1 MFYSEND
8 LKKMGFKYLGKN
20 VSLSDKTSI
29 YNAKNI
35 EIGDNT
41 RIDDF
46 CVLSAGKGGIK
57 IGSHVHIAVYCSLI
71 GDAPI
76 ILDDFSG
83 ISSKSAIYSSSD
95 DYSGI
100 CLTNPTVSKDFTN
113 VISGQVHLKKHV
125 IVGAGTIIL
134 PNVTLEEGVAVGA
147 LSLVNKSFPEYKIV
161 FGCPAKIIKDRKQD
175 IKNLEQEFLKM
186 KLR

>member
-8 LKKMGFKYLGKN
+8 LKGMGFKYLGNN
-20 VSLSDKTSI
+20 VLLSNKTSI

-76 ILDDFSG
+76 ILEDFSG
-83 ISSKSAIYSSSD
+83 ISSKTAIYSSTD

-100 CLTNPTVSKDFTN
+100 CLTNPTVSKDYTN
-113 VISGQVHLKKHV
+113 VISGLVHLKKHV

-161 FGCPAKIIKDRKQD
+161 VGCPAKIIKDRKQD
-175 IKNLEQEFLKM
+175 IKNLEKEFLKM
-186 KLR
+186 KI

>member
-8 LKKMGFKYLGKN
+8 LKEMGFKYLGKN
-20 VSLSDKTSI
+20 VLLSDKTSI
-29 YNAKNI
+29 YNPRNI

-71 GDAPI
+71 GDAQI

-83 ISSKSAIYSSSD
+83 ISSKTAIYSSTD

-113 VISGQVHLKKHV
+113 VISGLVHLKKHV

-161 FGCPAKIIKDRKQD
+161 VGCPAKIIKDRRQD
-175 IKNLEQEFLKM
+175 IKNLEKEFMKM
-186 KLR
+186 KI